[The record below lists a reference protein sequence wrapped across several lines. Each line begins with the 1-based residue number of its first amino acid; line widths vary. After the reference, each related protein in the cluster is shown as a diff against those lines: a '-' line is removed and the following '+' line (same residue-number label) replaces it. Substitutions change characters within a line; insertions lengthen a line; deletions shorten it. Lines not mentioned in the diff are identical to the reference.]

1 MLDLSVAMFDFQRVP
16 PSTEPL
22 SRYISSWGR
31 LQRVPWRASTW
42 SRMCAQ
48 KKQQPTSV
56 RITKPMQLVWVYN
69 SVFIYVYQ

>member
-42 SRMCAQ
+42 SRICAQ
-48 KKQQPTSV
+48 KKTTADFSENHKTYAAGLGV
-56 RITKPMQLVWVYN
+56 
-69 SVFIYVYQ
+69 